1 MSASLI
7 WGEMASWLTVL
18 TTKNTGRQM
27 PARRQYW
34 RQPEIF
40 LSRPFAEALHCFD
53 ARNRPLADA
62 ENPLTGRQRQ
72 ILTMMA
78 QGKTSGEIAEELKLS
93 RRTVEA
99 HSARVM
105 RSTGIRTAAELMA
118 WLSTEMN

>member
-1 MSASLI
+1 MASLI
-7 WGEMASWLTVL
+7 RGEMALWLAVL

-40 LSRPFAEALHCFD
+40 LFRPFAEALYCFE
-53 ARNRPLADA
+53 ALNRPLADA

-78 QGKTSGEIAEELKLS
+78 QGKTSGEIAEELNLS

-99 HSARVM
+99 HRARMM
-105 RSTGIRTAAELMA
+105 RSTGIRNAAELMA
-118 WLSTEMN
+118 WFSTEMN